1 MANQPDFALLTQSFQ
16 TISTQIGLIAKLP
29 PINDRQE
36 SQNRHD
42 EVMRS
47 LQTLNNS
54 LQGLNTRVHGLSTRV
69 DGLTTRVNSLTT
81 HVDGFST
88 RVDWGGGMG
97 FLTSRAPAQGLTPGG
112 LDTSFSYKAMSSNRT
127 PRISPH

>member
-16 TISTQIGLIAKLP
+16 TISTQIRLIANLP

-54 LQGLNTRVHGLSTRV
+54 LQGLNTRVHGLN
-69 DGLTTRVNSLTT
+69 TRVNSLTT
-81 HVDGFST
+81 RVDGIST
-88 RVDWGGGMG
+88 RVEWGGGMG
-97 FLTSRAPAQGLTPGG
+97 FLTSRAPAQGRTPGG